1 MNTLLMKLT
10 TCSSFWISSV
20 AKLTNITI
28 SPTELRPCPCS
39 AMPSVKIASTVM
51 VVEAR
56 VITVTSAHQDS
67 TGICAASSW
76 SATERSPC
84 TSDSTRTK
92 LCTSATFPS
101 ASDARAE
108 SSLYCSSTA
117 ICMPKVLRTTK
128 VVNAVKTMHS
138 TKRRIA
144 SRQFRYSDNGS
155 STTTDRIAAKCSRKK
170 PSQSR
175 HSASVPLSITFINR
189 PEWVPEWNVS
199 GSCRMC
205 SK

>member
-28 SPTELRPCPCS
+28 SPTDVSPWSCK
-39 AMPSVKIASTVM
+39 AMPNVKIASNVI

-56 VITVTSAHQDS
+56 VMTVSSAHHDN
-67 TGICAASSW
+67 TGICAASNW
-76 SATERSPC
+76 SAMERRPC

-92 LCTSATFPS
+92 LCTSATLPS
-101 ASDARAE
+101 ASEARAE

-117 ICMPKVLRTTK
+117 ICMPNVLRTTK
-128 VVNAVKTMHS
+128 VVSAVKTTQS
-138 TKRRIA
+138 TNSRTA
-144 SRQFRYSDNGS
+144 SRQFRYSDSGS

-175 HSASVPLSITFINR
+175 HSASVPLSITFISR
-189 PEWVPEWNVS
+189 PEWV
-199 GSCRMC
+199 
-205 SK
+205 